1 MFSAALF
8 AAAVIIVTVVVLFLH
23 WLSYD
28 VLRVRHTKASA
39 WELNICCGT
48 VDGGG
53 VNADIV
59 RHASLPNFVLIE
71 NVYRL
76 PFADHRFECTL
87 CSHTAE
93 HVDDPDEFDRE
104 LRRVSKEV
112 VYLLPP
118 LWDLAAAFNILEHR
132 WIFLTWRK
140 RHTELPPRIRL
151 PFAARIQARLGQR
164 IVA

>member
-1 MFSAALF
+1 MLNAALF
-8 AAAVIIVTVVVLFLH
+8 ALTVAGITFGILFLH
-23 WLSYD
+23 WLSYG
-28 VLRVRHTKASA
+28 VLRVRHTKAST
-39 WELNICCGT
+39 WDLNICCGT

-59 RHASLPNFVLIE
+59 RHTPLPNFVLIDD
-71 NVYRL
+71 VYRL
-76 PFADHRFECTL
+76 PFPDKKFRRTL

-93 HVDDPDEFDRE
+93 HVDDPDRFDRE
-104 LRRVSKEV
+104 LRRVSEEV

-118 LWDLAAAFNILEHR
+118 VWDLAAAFNVLEHK

-140 RHTELPPRIRL
+140 RHTQLPRRVRL
-151 PFAARIQARLGQR
+151 PFAARVQARLGQR